1 MGLSV
6 VSNLAAMHAHRI
18 LSLANDQMS
27 RSLERLSSGYR
38 INRAADDAAGLAISE
53 GLRSQ
58 LGGYRQALRSTGAGV
73 RVVQTADGALSE
85 TTSVLQRMR
94 DLAVQAANRGG
105 LNDGATAAIQRELN
119 QLKAELTRIADS
131 TAFDGTALLDGSYA
145 GTFQVGTNAD
155 DTISVTIGRAMG
167 ARDLGLDSVNLGAT
181 TDPAEVTA
189 SPAQARI
196 DRLQTGQVVFIGA
209 TATTDGIPALTGTIS
224 YAGAT
229 LDLGT
234 VTYTDT
240 DANGTVD
247 NAERVAQLNAAAVEQ
262 GFTHRPDPFVDDG
275 DDLIFRGD
283 EPATEATDAELDAL
297 SPHYSQP
304 SEQILEMQIQEVAAS
319 TSIPPQG
326 GVLMFPGTLAAD
338 LPTLR
343 GSISANGRNL
353 ELGSVAYTDTN
364 GDGTISGDEALD
376 QLNAAARAAGITA
389 EDHAFLDTRLITL
402 DEDEFVDHGMSLRFH
417 GPAPADDATA
427 EDLAEATP
435 VFTPGLDLITA
446 IDSAVQTVSAQRAE
460 LGALQNRFE
469 HSIANLGVASENTAA
484 SLSRIRDVDMA
495 REMTTFTR
503 NQVLLQAG
511 TAMLSQANQTPQ
523 SVLRLLES

>member
-1 MGLSV
+1 VGLSV

-18 LSLANDQMS
+18 LSVANDQMS

-58 LGGYRQALRSTGAGV
+58 LGGYRQALRNTGDGV
-73 RVVQTADGALSE
+73 SVVQTADGALSE

-105 LNDGATAAIQRELN
+105 LNDDARAGIQKELD

-131 TAFDGTALLDGSYA
+131 TAFNGTALLDGSYA
-145 GTFQVGTNAD
+145 GTFQVGTNAG

-167 ARDLGLDSVNLGAT
+167 ARSLGLDSVNLGAT
-181 TDPAEVTA
+181 TDPADVTA

-196 DRLQTGQVVFIGA
+196 DRLQTGQVVFVGA
-209 TATTDGIPALTGTIS
+209 TATTDGIPALMGTIS
-224 YAGAT
+224 YNGAT

-247 NAERVAQLNAAAVEQ
+247 NAERVAQLNAAAIEQ
-262 GFTHRPDPFVDDG
+262 GFTDRSDPFVDDG
-275 DDLIFRGD
+275 DDLIFRGV

-304 SEQILEMQIQEVAAS
+304 SGQILEVAAS

-343 GSISANGRNL
+343 GSISANGRSL

-389 EDHAFLDTRLITL
+389 EDHAFLNTRLITL
-402 DEDEFVDHGMSLRFH
+402 NEDEFVDHGMSLRFH
-417 GPAPADDATA
+417 GPAPADHATA
-427 EDLAEATP
+427 EDLAAATP
-435 VFTPGLDLITA
+435 VFTPGLELITA
-446 IDSAVQTVSAQRAE
+446 IDMAIRTVSAQRAE

-469 HSIANLGVASENTAA
+469 HTIANLGVASENTAA
-484 SLSRIRDVDMA
+484 SLSRIRDADMA
-495 REMTTFTR
+495 QEMTTFTR

-523 SVLRLLES
+523 SVLRLLQS